1 METQQDREL
10 RGAIEELKFEDVG
23 KLQQEGIIESPVDF
37 DTFKEDI
44 LKNIQLSV
52 PTVKYSPAY
61 YENKEKAKQ
70 NRIAKR
76 KTKKRL
82 TKKFHPK

>member
-1 METQQDREL
+1 MEASTNREQL
-10 RGAIEELKFEDVG
+10 EIEDLSG
-23 KLQQEGIIESPVDF
+23 LQEAMNKDGIITSPVDF

-61 YENKEKAKQ
+61 YENKERAKQ
-70 NRIAKR
+70 NRITKR